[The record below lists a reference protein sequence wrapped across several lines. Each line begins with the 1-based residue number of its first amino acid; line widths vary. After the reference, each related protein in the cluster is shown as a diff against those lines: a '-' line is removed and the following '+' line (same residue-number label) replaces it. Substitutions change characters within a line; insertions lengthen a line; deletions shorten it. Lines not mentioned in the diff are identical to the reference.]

1 MGHPARSVKVAG
13 SCAFCGSDIPVLD
26 FEERRAG
33 IASGRNCCASCM
45 EGGAWFGARSPSRP
59 EIAPQPRN
67 CPRFV
72 PSLQLDLDLRLPG
85 WRGVMGGNLARQWL
99 DVSETGFRAIV
110 RRRMAVGDLL
120 SARIL
125 HLPAKRTYPL
135 IARVR
140 GVQDSER
147 FAGSVV
153 AGIEFVNPT
162 EEFRTLIRN
171 MHGLDP
177 GAPASSP

>member
-1 MGHPARSVKVAG
+1 MGTLARSVKVAG
-13 SCAFCGSDIPVLD
+13 CCAFCSGDIPVLD

-33 IASGRNCCASCM
+33 VVSGRNCCACCM
-45 EGGAWFGARSPSRP
+45 ERGAWFGSGGRRADAPDARP
-59 EIAPQPRN
+59 

-85 WRGVMGGNLARQWL
+85 WRGVMGGNLAYEWL
-99 DVSETGFRAIV
+99 DVSESGFRAIV
-110 RRRMAVGDLL
+110 RRRLAAGDLL

-125 HLPAKRTYPL
+125 HTPAKRTYPL
-135 IARVR
+135 IGYVR

-153 AGIEFVNPT
+153 AGIEFVNPPD
-162 EEFRTLIRN
+162 EFRTLIRKV
-171 MHGLDP
+171 HGVDP
-177 GAPASSP
+177 DAHAPSP